1 MRRSR
6 IWAAG
11 LAVMVALGFPPPAS
25 AGGGSFVIANTASSL
40 TEPVPRGALLSLFT
54 DTPVSPETGRFLP
67 WVTSTEG
74 GLFVQATCTTLRM
87 MQLPIVGISDTERG
101 QKVDVYYP
109 NAMGDEPF
117 GHCDDEGFS
126 EVRLRPADGMG
137 PTMVQP
143 VVTVNGHPGIFSI
156 GSTADGRH
164 LNGLDMKST
173 RLDECAAAPVAC
185 PVRTQDHPALLTVR
199 LTGAEMFICNP
210 CTNTNIIFELAAVTG
225 VFVGPYQQQEV
236 VTVINV
242 GLGVEEAKIQLSTNL
257 TGGEYRLRV
266 KQKLRPEFA
275 GPLTLLLGPPN

>member
-1 MRRSR
+1 MGRSR

-40 TEPVPRGALLSLFT
+40 AEPVPRGALLSLT
-54 DTPVSPETGRFLP
+54 TEVPVSPETGKFLP
-67 WVTSTEG
+67 WVTTTQG
-74 GLFVQATCTTLRM
+74 GLFVEATCSTLRM
-87 MQLPIVGISDTERG
+87 MQLPIVGISDAGRG

-109 NAMGDEPF
+109 NALGDEPF
-117 GHCDDEGFS
+117 GHCENEGTA
-126 EVRLRPADGMG
+126 EVRLQPATGMG
-137 PTMVQP
+137 PMMVQP

-156 GSTADGRH
+156 GGTADGRH
-164 LNGLDMKST
+164 INGFDMKST

-185 PVRTQDHPALLTVR
+185 PVKTQGQPALLTVR

-210 CTNTNIIFELAAVTG
+210 CLFPNIIFELAPVTG
-225 VFVGPYQQQEV
+225 VIVGTYQQQEV
-236 VTVINV
+236 VTVISV
-242 GLGVEEAKIQLSTNL
+242 GLGVEEAKIRLSTNL

-266 KQKLRPEFA
+266 KQTLRPEFA